1 MKDLGEKRAK
11 NKKLVYGLVII
22 VSSII
27 LTFSLCLAF
36 SPIVTSQESN
46 KLSTSPISTDDEAI
60 RIAVPIVERYAEE
73 NNRTITTVEA
83 MLRDSSQPYWFVEA
97 VLEPIDGRGYHER
110 SVAYQVSIMADNGE
124 LWHHGPIWNNAWQN
138 SSIWTMDKNIINVDK
153 AIEIAIPIAEDYA
166 KENNRTITTMVEA
179 SLSNYADSRPSW
191 QIDIKFEPVDELGVQ
206 HWIDAYQVSVW
217 GDTGEIQSHNER
229 GWYS

>member
-1 MKDLGEKRAK
+1 MKNLGEKRAK
-11 NKKLVYGLVII
+11 SKKLVYGLVIL

-36 SPIVTSQESN
+36 SPIVNSQKSN
-46 KLSTSPISTDDEAI
+46 ILSTSPVSTDDEAI
-60 RIAVPIVERYAEE
+60 RIALPIVEQYIEE

-83 MLRDSSQPYWFVEA
+83 TVRNSTQPYWFIEVGFEA
-97 VLEPIDGRGYHER
+97 MESRGYHDR
-110 SVAYQVSIMADNGE
+110 SSAYEVSVWADTGE
-124 LWHHGPIWNNAWQN
+124 IWHHGPIWYNAWRN
-138 SSIWTMDKNIINVDK
+138 SPSASDENIKITVDE
-153 AIEIAIPIAEDYA
+153 AIEIAMPIAEEYA
-166 KENNRTITTMVEA
+166 RENNRTITTMIEA

-191 QIDIKFEPVDELGVQ
+191 QIDVKFEAVEELGVQ

-217 GDTGEIQSHNER
+217 ADTGEIHSHNEQ